1 MTIDRLGPV
10 DPVAKY
16 NKTNKSAKVSRQA
29 PKDSVAVS
37 EEARKQAA
45 LQQIAEAVRSTPDV
59 RMDRVEEVKARL
71 QDPNYINNMV
81 LESVADS
88 IMDVF
93 GL

>member
-45 LQQIAEAVRSTPDV
+45 LQQIAEAVRSTP
-59 RMDRVEEVKARL
+59 EFWNL
-71 QDPNYINNMV
+71 LLTV
-81 LESVADS
+81 LWMCLDCSC
-88 IMDVF
+88 
-93 GL
+93 LLT